1 MVTVHELLLGGF
13 EASSIRRG
21 VVREAGIVLLIRF
34 LIIKVELEAGRRVLT
49 LLRLQLLMLVFT
61 HFLWLFIRL
70 RFFTLQPLAE
80 TRSLECGFVGADLMM

>member
-1 MVTVHELLLGGF
+1 M
-13 EASSIRRG
+13 
-21 VVREAGIVLLIRF
+21 
-34 LIIKVELEAGRRVLT
+34 LT

-80 TRSLECGFVGADLMM
+80 TRSLECGFVGADLMMYPCVHLVSHLLTVVASSVRLLIVLDNGRVLQ